1 MTNELKSYV
10 KDYMTKN
17 VITVKPETPNTEVI
31 QIMKKTKHD
40 GFPVIEDNKEIVGI
54 VTASDLLLKDWVNG
68 DSITT
73 VMSTEVLVVN
83 ENMSIN
89 ETYTH
94 EFGHVIINEINMN
107 NPTAMNDIANVLMIG
122 NDEVLAD
129 IIGNLVYQ
137 YEFGETPR
145 DMTYVFANENDLNFV
160 IDTVVENMMN

>member
-1 MTNELKSYV
+1 MNIETVTGVEY
-10 KDYMTKN
+10 DG
-17 VITVKPETPNTEVI
+17 ITEYE
-31 QIMKKTKHD
+31 
-40 GFPVIEDNKEIVGI
+40 
-54 VTASDLLLKDWVNG
+54 NG
-68 DSITT
+68 VYNIK
-73 VMSTEVLVVN
+73 VN
-83 ENMSIN
+83 ENAN
-89 ETYTH
+89 DETYTH